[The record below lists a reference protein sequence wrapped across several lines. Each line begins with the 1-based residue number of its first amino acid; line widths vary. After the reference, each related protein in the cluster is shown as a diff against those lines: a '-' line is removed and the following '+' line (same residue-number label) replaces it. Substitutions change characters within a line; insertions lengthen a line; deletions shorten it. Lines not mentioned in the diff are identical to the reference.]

1 MTSQLLTI
9 EGLHVSYSTRE
20 GAIPAVADVS
30 LSLQQG
36 ESVGLVGESG
46 CGKTTVALAIMR
58 YLGANGR
65 IVGGRILFKGRDLLQ
80 FRPKMLRQVRGAEI
94 AMVYQEPTTALNPSL
109 TIGTQLREVLHYHRR
124 AHKPEAT
131 ERIAQMLA
139 DVRLAE
145 ADHVM
150 AAYPHQL
157 SGGQQQRV
165 VIAMALLLQPSLLL
179 LDEPTTALDV
189 TIAAGI
195 VELIKAVRQ
204 KFGTSMLYIS
214 HDLGRVMEVC
224 DRVYVMYAGQ
234 VIESGSTAQVFN
246 APRHPYTRGLL
257 RAISLPGVQK
267 QTRPLQA
274 MRGQP
279 PEPSQR
285 LVGCAFGPR
294 CDAFQPGLCDAG
306 KLPLSDVGDAS
317 ARHHV
322 RCVRWQDIDTLDTP
336 SATPPPT
343 SVAPGLEILR
353 VAALRK
359 YYPLPRRGRQ
369 ERYAGRTSPLPL
381 RRARARLSRS
391 WGNPVLGNPPW
402 RRWW

>member
-1 MTSQLLTI
+1 MVPQLLTI
-9 EGLHVSYSTRE
+9 EDLHVAYSTHE
-20 GAIPAVADVS
+20 GDVPAVVDVS

-36 ESVGLVGESG
+36 ECVGLVGESG

-58 YLGANGR
+58 YLGVNGR

-80 FRPKMLRQVRGAEI
+80 LSPQMLRQVRGAEI

-109 TIGTQLREVLHYHRR
+109 TIGTQLREVLRYHGPT
-124 AHKPEAT
+124 HKSEAT
-131 ERIAQMLA
+131 ERIAQMIA
-139 DVRLAE
+139 DVRLAD

-165 VIAMALLLQPSLLL
+165 VIAMALLAQPSLLL

-189 TIAAGI
+189 TIAVGI
-195 VELIKAVRQ
+195 VELIKEIRH

-234 VIESGSTAQVFN
+234 VIEAGPTAQVFN

-257 RAISLPGVQK
+257 RAIPRPGVQK

-279 PEPSQR
+279 PEPGQR
-285 LVGCAFGPR
+285 PVGCAFGPR
-294 CDAFQPGLCDAG
+294 CEAFQPGLCNAEQ
-306 KLPLSDVGDAS
+306 LPLYDIGAAP
-317 ARHHV
+317 ARQYV
-322 RCVRWQDIDTLDTP
+322 RCVRWQDLETL
-336 SATPPPT
+336 APPT
-343 SVAPGLEILR
+343 AIPLYASIEPGLESLR
-353 VAALRK
+353 I
-359 YYPLPRRGRQ
+359 
-369 ERYAGRTSPLPL
+369 
-381 RRARARLSRS
+381 
-391 WGNPVLGNPPW
+391 
-402 RRWW
+402 

>member
-1 MTSQLLTI
+1 MPMTPQLLTI

-20 GAIPAVADVS
+20 GDLPTVVDVS

-36 ESVGLVGESG
+36 ECVGLVGESG
-46 CGKTTVALAIMR
+46 CGKTTVALAVMR

-65 IVGGRILFKGRDLLQ
+65 IVGGRILFKDRDLLQ
-80 FRPKMLRQVRGAEI
+80 LSPKVLRQVRGAEI

-109 TIGTQLREVLHYHRR
+109 TIGTQLREVLRYHRR
-124 AHKPEAT
+124 VKTSPAT
-131 ERIAQMLA
+131 ERISQMLA
-139 DVRLAE
+139 DVRLAD

-165 VIAMALLLQPSLLL
+165 VIAMALLAQPSLLL

-234 VIESGSTAQVFN
+234 VVESGPTAQVFN
-246 APRHPYTRGLL
+246 APS
-257 RAISLPGVQK
+257 SL
-267 QTRPLQA
+267 
-274 MRGQP
+274 
-279 PEPSQR
+279 
-285 LVGCAFGPR
+285 
-294 CDAFQPGLCDAG
+294 
-306 KLPLSDVGDAS
+306 
-317 ARHHV
+317 
-322 RCVRWQDIDTLDTP
+322 
-336 SATPPPT
+336 
-343 SVAPGLEILR
+343 
-353 VAALRK
+353 
-359 YYPLPRRGRQ
+359 Y
-369 ERYAGRTSPLPL
+369 
-381 RRARARLSRS
+381 ARAPTRHTTARCTETDPATGHAASPSLANGRLDAPLVRGVRRFSPGSVMLSRFPS
-391 WGNPVLGNPPW
+391 LT
-402 RRWW
+402 